1 MAVRGGMS
9 LGEERTASSVDKK
22 IGARVRVR
30 RVEIG
35 VSQQRL
41 AELIGVTFQQVQ
53 KYESGANRI
62 AAGRLL
68 DIADALETPIT
79 TFFEGLRA
87 RGAKTLATPE
97 DEISSAL
104 AVPGAYD
111 LLRNYASM
119 KPKVRRR
126 MLDLA
131 AVLRDEG

>member
-1 MAVRGGMS
+1 LAD
-9 LGEERTASSVDKK
+9 ERTASSVDKK

-53 KYESGANRI
+53 KYENGTNRI

-68 DIADALETPIT
+68 DIAYVLETPIT
-79 TFFEGLRA
+79 TFFEGLRP
-87 RGAKTLATPE
+87 RGAKTSAAQG
-97 DEISSAL
+97 DDINAAL
-104 AVPGAYD
+104 AVPGAHD
-111 LLRNYASM
+111 LLRSYASM
-119 KPKVRRR
+119 KPKMRRR

-131 AVLRDEG
+131 AVLSDED

>member
-1 MAVRGGMS
+1 LAD
-9 LGEERTASSVDKK
+9 ERTASSVDKK

-53 KYESGANRI
+53 KYEGGTNRI

-68 DIADALETPIT
+68 DIGHALETPIT
-79 TFFEGLRA
+79 TFFDGLRP
-87 RGAKTLATPE
+87 RGAKTSAAPGE
-97 DEISSAL
+97 EIHSAL
-104 AVPGAYD
+104 AVPGAHD

-126 MLDLA
+126 LLDLA
-131 AVLRDEG
+131 DVLKDED